1 MLIENLRE
9 LFRRDL
15 NKLKTEISLF
25 KQEEKIWQV
34 GQDITNSAGNLTLHL
49 IGNLNTYIGA
59 ELGKTG
65 YIRDRDAEFALKNIP
80 RNVLLEKLDATIAV
94 VDRSLQEI
102 KPEDLENDYSLM
114 VFERKM
120 TVGYFLLHLA
130 MHLAYH
136 LGQVNYQRRF
146 FDN

>member
-1 MLIENLRE
+1 MLIENLRD

-25 KQEEKIWQV
+25 KQEGNIWKV
-34 GQDITNSAGNLTLHL
+34 GQDIANPAGNLTLHL

-65 YIRDRDAEFALKNIP
+65 YVRDRDAEFALKNIP

-102 KPEDLENDYSLM
+102 KPEDLEKDYSLV

-120 TVGYFLLHLA
+120 TVGFFLLHLA